1 MKADIFSY
9 FCKVHR
15 RTINII
21 YTWLMKRYILTLS
34 VMLSA
39 LSSAT
44 AQTFDALWRKAA
56 EAAEK
61 DQPLT
66 ELSVVRQISA
76 KAQASKSYGNLLA
89 AELRGVTLL
98 GCVSSDSIAPAV
110 QRLEKRVGGESDP
123 RTKALWH
130 AALAKLYLS
139 NTMGIDLRGDSAVTM
154 PDKWNGNDKG
164 LEQDNIR
171 RARTH
176 LQIALSNM
184 PLLASLHATAYAPL
198 TSKGVAEA
206 FGHDLLHVVG
216 LMAGK
221 APSEIDDD
229 GFTRAGVL
237 GRMHDYYEGKLNRK
251 AACLCALE
259 MLRLANEDGSRT
271 VHQSSY
277 LQQLDSLTSLYRDLQ
292 EAGAVALTRYDN
304 MDAREGVSARERIE
318 YIDRAL
324 AQWGSWPGMARLR
337 NARKDLTNPLF
348 EFRKCPLVSL
358 PGKSQWFVIEKAR
371 NIQCLTVKV
380 SRLGITADNDYNVS
394 DEKTY
399 KELLGKV
406 AEAGVVV
413 RTKTFKGYPDY
424 QTVRD
429 SVEIPGLP
437 IGAYLM
443 EVTADGAAIEPYRH
457 LFYVSDLSLMA
468 QLLPSDVKRYVAVSA
483 TTGQPIAGAKIVVYS
498 DNKRSGKKHR
508 TVLSSLTTDNNG
520 EATST
525 AGNGQVWLTAGADQY
540 TPASWL
546 YVNRNR
552 YYENK
557 TDKWNVNMFTDRSI
571 YRPGQTVHATA
582 VCFVRKKGFD
592 AEACDGDGKE
602 LKMVL
607 RNANNKVV
615 EEKSVT
621 LDKYGTASADFQLPQ
636 DGLTGMY
643 SLETSIGVW
652 NRKYIKVEE
661 YKRPTFQVTFEKL
674 TRSYAWG
681 DTVVVKGIAKTYA
694 GVPVQ
699 GAAVTYTVQRNSAWW
714 WWRSKNSSEDITAG
728 DTKTA
733 ADGSFEVSV
742 PFVPV
747 VDDNEGS
754 GYYARRRANFYDF
767 DIKAT
772 VTDLG
777 GESHEGSTSLPIG
790 TRPTAFSVDLP
801 ENIMRD
807 SMKTVTFSYRNS
819 AGTDLAGKVSYRI
832 GQDAWRQTDANV
844 PVSMKTMRK
853 EWPSGR
859 YLLEAVCGEDTLRQS
874 FVVYTM
880 HDTRPA
886 TDTRHWYAQSA
897 AEFPADGRPVYVQV
911 GSSDKAVHV
920 VYSIVAGD
928 SLLEKGV
935 WNISDSIVTRNFV
948 YRPEYASG
956 VVLNYAFVKEG
967 TLYKGKIE
975 VKRPLPDKTL
985 KTAWKTFRNRLHPGQ
1000 KEEWTLSVTTPDGKP
1015 AKAQLLSVLY
1025 DKSLD
1030 QIKNNRWCLSLG
1042 LFQYLPNSYWT
1053 GNLSGRTFSV
1063 GGAAQVKYEDVTD
1076 CTFDSFV
1083 DEYFKIT
1090 KSYRMD
1096 AMPLAS
1102 VAMKNTKVF
1111 AAASNRMAVGYE
1123 GDGEAVS
1130 IKGYGSAQS
1139 EEENNRQSRE
1149 DAALDSIPVRENLV
1163 ETAFYYPALETDS
1176 KGCVS
1181 LKFTLPESV
1190 TTWKFMGL
1198 AHDMQMRH
1206 TIVEDEVVARKTVM
1220 VQPNL
1225 PRFLREG
1232 DKAVVLV
1239 KVFNTTE
1246 QKQNGKA
1253 RMQFIDPETEKVVW
1267 QGEQRYAVDANG
1279 TAVLSFAVEGLEEG
1293 LYINKVVAT
1302 AGNSSDGEQSYVPVL
1317 SNREL
1322 VCNTLPLT
1330 LDGKGNRTFDLSP
1343 LYVDKEGKSLLG
1355 EQTSRNDAVQ
1365 ALRDARITVEFT
1377 ENPSWMMIQA
1387 LPSLSNMR
1395 QENAVSLMAA
1405 VYSNTI
1411 ARHIMHQSPIIKQV
1425 MELWR
1430 RENTSDGKKGESL
1443 SSCLEKNQE
1452 LKSLVL
1458 SETPWVLDADR
1469 ESEQRQQLV
1478 NYFDETQCASRLS
1491 AQIAK
1496 LKSLQNADGSFSWW
1510 KGMEGSRYMTTSV
1523 AKMLVRLNT
1532 MLGKQSETAGMLR
1545 SALSFLHRKATEEV
1559 DEIKKEKVRTR
1570 PSEEAIDYLYI
1581 LALDGTP
1588 RTAAVKNTA
1597 DYLLGRMAE
1606 RTGEFTI
1613 YGKALAAVVLGKNGY
1628 TAKASEYLKSIS
1640 EYTVYKPEMGRYF
1653 DTRNAYYSW
1662 CDYRIPTQ
1670 VAAIEAMQ
1678 LLAAGDTTARREVTE
1693 MKRWLLQSKR
1703 TQAWDTPLNT
1713 VDAVF
1718 AFMKDNVQ
1726 VLEKTTE
1733 NASLSLDGK
1742 ALTLSKATAGLGYV
1756 KVAKDGTARSL
1767 TINKQS
1773 TQTSWAAVYAQYT
1786 MPASEVASAESG
1798 IRVVRKVENM
1808 EALGVGDKVKVT
1820 LVITA
1825 DRDYDFVQV
1834 VDKRAAC
1841 LEPVNQLSGYQWGMG
1856 CYVAPADHATKYY
1869 FGRLSKGRHVVET
1882 AYYVDRKGNY
1892 LSGTCSAQCAYSPEF
1907 GGRAEAYSIVIDK

>member
-1 MKADIFSY
+1 
-9 FCKVHR
+9 
-15 RTINII
+15 
-21 YTWLMKRYILTLS
+21 
-34 VMLSA
+34 MLSG
-39 LSSAT
+39 LSFTTMT
-44 AQTFDALWRKAA
+44 AQTFDALWKKAA
-56 EAAEK
+56 EAAER
-61 DQPLT
+61 DQPRT
-66 ELSVVRQISA
+66 ELSVVRQISV
-76 KAQASKSYGNLLA
+76 KAQAAKSYGQLLA

-98 GCVSSDSIAPAV
+98 GCVSADSIAPAV
-110 QRLEKRVGGESDP
+110 QRLEKRVGGETDP
-123 RTKALWH
+123 TAKALWH
-130 AALAKLYLS
+130 AVLAKLYLS
-139 NTMGIDLRGDSAVTM
+139 NTMGIDLRGDSAATM
-154 PDKWNGNDKG
+154 PDRWNGNDKV
-164 LEQDNIR
+164 LELDNIC

-176 LQIALSNM
+176 LQAALSNL
-184 PLLASLHATAYAPL
+184 PLLASLRATAYAPL
-198 TSKGVAEA
+198 TTKGVAEA

-216 LMAGK
+216 FMAAK
-221 APSEIDDD
+221 APSEIDTD
-229 GFTRAGVL
+229 GFTRAGAL
-237 GRMHDYYEGKLNRK
+237 GRMHDYYEGKHNRK

-259 MLRLANEDGSRT
+259 MLRLANEGGNRT
-271 VHQSSY
+271 ANQLSY
-277 LQQLDSLTSLYRDLQ
+277 QRQLDSLTTLYSDLP
-292 EAGAVALTRYDN
+292 EAGAVALARYDN
-304 MDAREGVSARERIE
+304 MDSREGVSARERIE

-324 AQWGSWPGMARLR
+324 AQWGSWPGMNRLR

-371 NIQCLTVKV
+371 NIQRLTIKV
-380 SRLGITADNDYNVS
+380 SRLGITADNDYNAS
-394 DEKTY
+394 DEKDY
-399 KELLGKV
+399 KALLEKV
-406 AEAGVVV
+406 TEAGVVV
-413 RTKTFKGYPDY
+413 CTKNFKECPDC
-424 QTVRD
+424 QTVKD

-437 IGAYLM
+437 IGAYLL
-443 EVTADGAAIEPYRH
+443 EVTADGSGIEPYRH

-468 QLLPSDVKRYVAVSA
+468 QLLPGEVKRYVAVSA
-483 TTGQPIAGAKIVVYS
+483 TTGQPIAGAKIVVYTDGRRS
-498 DNKRSGKKHR
+498 DKKYR
-508 TVLSSLTTDNNG
+508 KVQDSLTTDSNG

-525 AGNGQVWLTAGADQY
+525 AGNGQVWLTAGADKY
-540 TPASWL
+540 MPASWL
-546 YVNRNR
+546 YVNRSR
-552 YYENK
+552 YYESK
-557 TDKWNVNMFTDRSI
+557 TDKRDVKMFTDRSI

-582 VCFVRKKGFD
+582 ICFVRRKGID

-615 EEKSVT
+615 EEKNVT

-643 SLETSIGVW
+643 SLETSIGTW

-661 YKRPTFQVTFEKL
+661 YKRPTFQVTFEKVKQ
-674 TRSYAWG
+674 SYAWG
-681 DTVVVKGIAKTYA
+681 DTVVVKGMAKTYA

-699 GAAVTYTVQRNSAWW
+699 GAAVKYTVQRNSAWW
-714 WWRSKNSSEDITAG
+714 WWRTKNSSEDIAAG
-728 DTKTA
+728 EAKTA
-733 ADGSFEVSV
+733 ADGGFEVSV
-742 PFVPV
+742 PLVPV
-747 VDDNEGS
+747 ADDGEGS
-754 GYYARRRANFYDF
+754 GQSARRCANFYDF

-777 GESHEGSTSLPIG
+777 GESHEGDMSLPLG

-801 ENIMRD
+801 ERIMCD

-819 AGTDLAGKVSYRI
+819 AGTNLDGKVSYRI
-832 GQDAWRQTDANV
+832 DQEPWRQADVNV
-844 PVSMKTMRK
+844 PVSMKDMRK
-853 EWPSGR
+853 EWSSGR

-880 HDTRPA
+880 HDTHPA
-886 TDTRHWYAQSA
+886 SDTRHWYAQSA

-935 WNISDSIVTRNFV
+935 WDISDSIVTRNFT

-975 VKRPLPDKTL
+975 VKRPLPDKML
-985 KTAWKTFRNRLHPGQ
+985 KMAWKTFRNRLQPGQ
-1000 KEEWTLSVTTPDGKP
+1000 KEEWTLSITTPDGKP

-1030 QIKNNRWCLSLG
+1030 QIKNNPWNLSLG
-1042 LFQYLPNSYWT
+1042 LYQNFPNSYWT

-1063 GGAAQVKYEDVTD
+1063 GGAAKVKYEDVTD

-1083 DEYFKIT
+1083 GGFFDVAGCGSALYDSLFPDWMKTFRKTSGIVKVT
-1090 KSYRMD
+1090 KDAMVE

-1102 VAMKNTKVF
+1102 VRTKNTKVF
-1111 AAASNRMAVGYE
+1111 AAASNRLAIGYE

-1130 IKGYGSAQS
+1130 IRGYGSAQA
-1139 EEENNRQSRE
+1139 EEENSRQPRE
-1149 DAALDSIPVRENLV
+1149 DAALDSVPVRENLV

-1198 AHDMQMRH
+1198 AHDVQMRNAL
-1206 TIVEDEVVARKTVM
+1206 VEDEVVARKTVM

-1253 RMQFIDPETEKVVW
+1253 RMLFLDPETEKVVW
-1267 QGEQRYAVDANG
+1267 QGEQHYAVDANG
-1279 TAVLSFAVEGLEEG
+1279 TAILSFTVEGLEEG

-1302 AGNSSDGEQSYVPVL
+1302 AGNSSDGEQCYVPVL

-1322 VCNTLPLT
+1322 VCNTLPFT
-1330 LDGKGNRTFDLSP
+1330 LDGKGTRTFDLSS
-1343 LYVDKEGKSLLG
+1343 LYMDKEG
-1355 EQTSRNDAVQ
+1355 
-1365 ALRDARITVEFT
+1365 RDARTTVEFT
-1377 ENPSWMMIQA
+1377 ENPAWMMIQA
-1387 LPSLSNMR
+1387 LPSLSDTR
-1395 QENAVSLMAA
+1395 QENAVSLMSAI
-1405 VYSNTI
+1405 YSNMI
-1411 ARHIMHQSPIIKQV
+1411 ARHIMRQSPVIKQV
-1425 MELWR
+1425 VELWK
-1430 RENTSDGKKGESL
+1430 RENASDSKGESL

-1458 SETPWVLDADR
+1458 SETPWVMDADR
-1469 ESEQRQQLV
+1469 ETEQKQQLV

-1496 LKSLQNADGSFSWW
+1496 LKTLQNADGSFSWW

-1523 AKMLVRLNT
+1523 AKMMVRLNT
-1532 MLGKQSETAGMLR
+1532 MLGKQNETAGMLR
-1545 SALSFLHRKATEEV
+1545 SALSFLHEKATEEV
-1559 DEIKKEKVRTR
+1559 DEMTKDKVRTR
-1570 PSEEAIDYLYI
+1570 PSEAAIDYLYI

-1588 RTAAVKNTA
+1588 QTAAVKNTA
-1597 DYLLGRMAE
+1597 DYLLSHIAG

-1628 TAKASEYLKSIS
+1628 AAKASEYLKSIS

-1653 DTRNAYYSW
+1653 DTHTAYYSW

-1678 LLAAGDTTARREVTE
+1678 LLAADDTTARREVTE
-1693 MKRWLLQSKR
+1693 MKLWLLQSKR
-1703 TQAWDTPLNT
+1703 TQAWDTPINT

-1726 VLEKTTE
+1726 VLEKTAE

-1742 ALTLSKATAGLGYV
+1742 ALTLPKATAGLGYV

-1767 TINKQS
+1767 TVDKQS
-1773 TQTSWAAVYAQYT
+1773 TQTSWGAVYAQYT
-1786 MPASEVASAESG
+1786 MPVSEVASAESG

-1808 EALGVGDKVKVT
+1808 DALGMGDKVKVT

-1841 LEPVNQLSGYQWGMG
+1841 LEPVNQLSGYQWGLG

-1882 AYYVDRKGNY
+1882 AYYVDRKGDY
-1892 LSGTCSAQCAYSPEF
+1892 QSGTCSAQCAYSPEF
-1907 GGRAEAYSIVIDK
+1907 GGRAEAYRISLDK